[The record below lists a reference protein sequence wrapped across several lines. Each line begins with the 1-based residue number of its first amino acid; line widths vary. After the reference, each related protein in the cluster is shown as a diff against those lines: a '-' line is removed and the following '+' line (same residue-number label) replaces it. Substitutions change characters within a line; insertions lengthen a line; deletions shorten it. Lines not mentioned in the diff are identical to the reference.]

1 MRRLR
6 STLAGVYRSALRPV
20 AGLLGRL
27 IGFVPALIAGAG
39 VFLVVAGLFY
49 YLQPAAAQPLP
60 TPTAPPTIAPSVLY
74 SLPPTKSLAPSGSA
88 STGEVAAATRI
99 RIPALGIDLPVIP
112 SPPNEEW
119 PLCDVAEIFPLG
131 HKQEAPGLP
140 QALYVYAH
148 AQAGMFLPLLSASQ
162 VSDGAAMIGMYVEV
176 YTDDNQNHVYEISEV
191 IRHGPYNSSLFDR
204 ALAATTDQLWLQT
217 SEDSSAS
224 GTKLEVVAEPVGVL
238 AASQA
243 DAHPT
248 GKGRVCPE
256 GAPRCRVKG
265 DSGCRP

>member
-6 STLAGVYRSALRPV
+6 SILAIIYRSVLRPV
-20 AGLLGRL
+20 ARLSRRLVGL
-27 IGFVPALIAGAG
+27 VPALLAGAG

-60 TPTAPPTIAPSVLY
+60 TPAAPPTIAPSVLY
-74 SLPPTKSLAPSGSA
+74 SLPPTRSLAPSGST
-88 STGEVAAATRI
+88 SIQEAAATRL
-99 RIPALGIDLPVIP
+99 RVPALGIDLPIIP
-112 SPPNEEW
+112 SPPGEEW

-131 HKQEAPGLP
+131 HAQEAPGLP

-148 AQAGMFLPLLSASQ
+148 AQAGMFLPLLTASQ
-162 VSDGAAMIGMYVEV
+162 VNNGAAMIGMYVEV
-176 YTDDNQNHVYEISEV
+176 YTDDNQNHVYEITEV
-191 IRHGPYNSSLFDR
+191 LRHGPYNSSLFDR

-224 GTKLEVVAEPVGVL
+224 GTKLEVVAEPIGVI
-238 AASQA
+238 AATQA
-243 DAHPT
+243 AAHPA